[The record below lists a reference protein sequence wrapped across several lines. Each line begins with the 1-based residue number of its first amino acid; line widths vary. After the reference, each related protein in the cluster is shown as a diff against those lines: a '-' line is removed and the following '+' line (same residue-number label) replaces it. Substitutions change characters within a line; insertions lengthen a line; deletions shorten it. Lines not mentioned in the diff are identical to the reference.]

1 MTSEDSNSSA
11 FHEPHLRPGPP
22 AFSKDPSEA
31 SRGGRE
37 RFEPAGAESTYR
49 DGHSIWDEPDILP
62 GRSDSLIGQ
71 DWLCSACGYNL
82 RGLFVGQRCPECGR
96 VELYR
101 PPPPGVNSY
110 RTWLLRQIGQTEPE
124 TCWLVALGAALV
136 GGLWAVI
143 ASLIGTQHAGVGGW
157 STFLLA
163 VVYAP
168 TVEETMKIAAG
179 AYVVELRPY
188 WFQRQEQI
196 HLATVGAAVVFAVIE
211 NLIYL
216 YVFVQGP
223 TVKLALWRWLV
234 CTALHAGCTY
244 LAAGGLVEVWRQ
256 ALTEY
261 RRPRITRALRYLV
274 PAIILHGAY
283 NGSMIAAEGIFG
295 PFLR

>member
-1 MTSEDSNSSA
+1 MTPEDSNPSA
-11 FHEPHLRPGPP
+11 SHEPHLRPDRPPP
-22 AFSKDPSEA
+22 AVDPSEA
-31 SRGGRE
+31 RADRHL
-37 RFEPAGAESTYR
+37 RFEPAGAESTFR
-49 DGHSIWDEPDILP
+49 DGHSVWDEPDILP
-62 GRSDSLIGQ
+62 GRSDNLIDQ

-101 PPPPGVNSY
+101 PPPPGVDSY
-110 RTWLLRQIGQTEPE
+110 RTWLQRHVERTGPE

-143 ASLIGTQHAGVGGW
+143 ASLIGTQHAGIGGW
-157 STFLLA
+157 STFILA
-163 VVYAP
+163 AVYAP
-168 TVEETMKIAAG
+168 AIEETMKIAAG

-188 WFQRQEQI
+188 WFKRDEQI

-216 YVFVQGP
+216 HVFVQSP
-223 TVKLALWRWLV
+223 TVKLALWRWFV
-234 CTALHAGCTY
+234 CTALHVGCTY
-244 LAAGGLVEVWRQ
+244 LAARGLVEVWRQ

-261 RRPRITRALRYLV
+261 RRPRITQALRFLV